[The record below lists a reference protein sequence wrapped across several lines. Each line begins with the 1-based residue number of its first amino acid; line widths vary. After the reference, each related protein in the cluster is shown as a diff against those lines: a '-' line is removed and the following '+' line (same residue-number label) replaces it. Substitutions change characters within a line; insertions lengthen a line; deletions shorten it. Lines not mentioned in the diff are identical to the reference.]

1 MALRTAIM
9 SRMDAPDLR
18 ESDSALRK
26 TVLLLLLM
34 SASALGIAILF
45 RQTAALPLLLTTFF
59 TDVSLGLVAGFGT
72 RFVLRKQELFFRS
85 LVATLLAL
93 FGMVLIGYVTHWVL
107 GVGPIAFDGKVLSQL
122 RKISFERNLFDQI
135 SSLKIHW
142 GALLNFSKLD
152 WADPVHMAISLLMA
166 GLSLEAWSRTPA
178 PAAEPVEVAPLM
190 TQAAAA
196 PVRRRR
202 RTATTSSANGRARIH
217 LPESWLARLRPATT
231 PQPPRTRSN
240 GRSRPSVATEA
251 KIVKEPVVRPKRRRS
266 RRKPKIQFAVLEE
279 HRCPYCL
286 DIVTRTDPRG
296 VKECEVCHTLH
307 HADCWAIT
315 GICQVPHLNT

>member
-1 MALRTAIM
+1 
-9 SRMDAPDLR
+9 MDAPDLR

-26 TVLLLLLM
+26 AVLLLLLI
-34 SASALGIAILF
+34 SAAALGIAILF

-85 LVATLLAL
+85 VVVILLAL
-93 FGMVLIGYVTHWVL
+93 FGMVLIGYATHWVL

-122 RKISFERNLFDQI
+122 RKISLERNLFDQLN
-135 SSLKIHW
+135 SLKIHW
-142 GALLNFSKLD
+142 SALLNFSRLD
-152 WADPVHMAISLLMA
+152 WADPVHMAISLLLA

-178 PAAEPVEVAPLM
+178 PASEPVEVTPLM

-202 RTATTSSANGRARIH
+202 RAAATSSANGRARVH
-217 LPESWLARLRPATT
+217 LPGSWLARLRPATT
-231 PQPPRTRSN
+231 PQPPRARSN
-240 GRSRPSVATEA
+240 GRSRPPLTSEA
-251 KIVKEPVVRPKRRRS
+251 KIAGEPVVRPRRRRS
-266 RRKPKIQFAVLEE
+266 RRKPKIQFAVVEE

-286 DIVTRTDPRG
+286 DTVTRIDPRG
-296 VKECEVCHTLH
+296 VKECDVCHTLH

-315 GICQVPHLNT
+315 GVCQVPHLNT